1 LFSYREKILVIK
13 NNAVRI
19 FMMLV
24 VLIGIMSFGF
34 AQEPINQTDSSGL
47 KQGHWIGRYPNG
59 QKQYEGTFIDG
70 EPVGEMKRY
79 YPDGKIQAR
88 MHYVPGS
95 DSIIAEIYN
104 KEGKRTAKGVFLGK
118 KKSGTWTYFDGDRV
132 VSCEHYLD
140 GQHMGTDT
148 IRFKSGKP
156 ARTSEWESGK
166 MNGVMRDFY
175 ESGKTKFEMHYA
187 DGKRNGLTMA
197 YYQNGTPEIE
207 GNYINNLR
215 TGDWKFYNQDGTLKY
230 TLKYDKGVLL
240 NSDVLNKAQQ
250 KEFNEMEKNR
260 EVLKDPEKYRNDPS
274 GYMTPGP

>member
-1 LFSYREKILVIK
+1 
-13 NNAVRI
+13 
-19 FMMLV
+19 
-24 VLIGIMSFGF
+24 
-34 AQEPINQTDSSGL
+34 
-47 KQGHWIGRYPNG
+47 
-59 QKQYEGTFIDG
+59 
-70 EPVGEMKRY
+70 
-79 YPDGKIQAR
+79 
-88 MHYVPGS
+88 
-95 DSIIAEIYN
+95 
-104 KEGKRTAKGVFLGK
+104 
-118 KKSGTWTYFDGDRV
+118 
-132 VSCEHYLD
+132 
-140 GQHMGTDT
+140 
-148 IRFKSGKP
+148 
-156 ARTSEWESGK
+156 

-274 GYMTPGP
+274 GYMAPGP